1 MFSARKHRTKLKVM
15 AIFVLFMFASTAF
28 ASGLSVGRII
38 PKGKV
43 TLYQGNQKIGEFT
56 DEAPLPED
64 TFLSVNGE
72 CGVKM
77 TNLYLVAVDK
87 SLFSVSTQANSR
99 KLTVEQGTVYFALS
113 SMPLTLVFQTPEG
126 LITTHEIMLKASS
139 DASMLK
145 GYVSVEEGVTKFGVL
160 QGGSM
165 LVSVGD
171 RETVRVNA
179 NKEFRLAQA
188 DVIKNTGAKGS
199 VGQAAATGTLSTVT
213 ADIAIVAATLG
224 VIGGVTAAA
233 NDDHDAA
240 SSPASP

>member
-1 MFSARKHRTKLKVM
+1 MLSVKKHQIKIKVM
-15 AIFVLFMFASTAF
+15 AIFVLFMFTSTAF
-28 ASGLSVGRII
+28 ASGLSMGRII

-56 DEAPLPED
+56 DEAPLPQD

-77 TNLYLVAVDK
+77 SNLYLVAIDK
-87 SLFSVSTQANSR
+87 SLFSVSTQANSC

-113 SMPLTLVFQTPEG
+113 SMPITLVFQTPEG
-126 LITTHEIMLKASS
+126 LITTHEIMLKASA
-139 DASMLK
+139 DAGMLK
-145 GYVSVEEGVTKFGVL
+145 GYISVAGGVTKVGVL
-160 QGGSM
+160 EGGSM

-171 RETVRVNA
+171 SETVRVNA

-188 DVIKNTGAKGS
+188 DVIKNKGAKGT
-199 VGQAAATGTLSTVT
+199 VGQAAATGSLSAVT
-213 ADIAIVAATLG
+213 TDIAIVAATLG
-224 VIGGVTAAA
+224 VIGGVVATT

-240 SSPASP
+240 ASPASP